1 MTRSARIA
9 RIEYAV
15 PDNVVTNDDFQRT
28 HPEWRMQQ
36 VARKTGVLTRR
47 FAGPD
52 ELASDLAFRAA
63 TEVLEAC
70 PKEEIDGL
78 IFCTQSPDHI
88 MPPNATLLQGRLGLP
103 KAVAAFDITLACS
116 GFVYGL
122 AIAKSMI
129 DSMRLRNVLLLC
141 GDTYSKYIH
150 PDDRAALTLFGD
162 GAAAALVTP
171 STDDSQIL
179 DFVLASDGQTGGD
192 KFMIKAGGLRTPRS
206 DATCIGRR
214 DIAGNV
220 RSDDTIYMDGAAV
233 LAFAQREV
241 QPTVEEILRRND
253 LRLAD
258 IKLVLFHQASVHA
271 LNILNKQL
279 ELAPEQTFS
288 NIAHF
293 GNTVSASLPIL
304 LKDAETAGRLDR
316 GDLVLIVGF
325 GVGFSWGAC
334 LMRW

>member
-1 MTRSARIA
+1 MSISARIA

-15 PDNVVTNDDFQRT
+15 PNHVVTNDDLQRA
-28 HPEWRMQQ
+28 HPEWRMEL

-47 FAGPD
+47 FAAED
-52 ELASDLAFRAA
+52 ELASDLAFQAA
-63 TEVLEAC
+63 TEVLGGYDAD
-70 PKEEIDGL
+70 EIDGL
-78 IFCTQSPDHI
+78 IFCTQSPDQI
-88 MPPNATLLQGRLGLP
+88 MPPNATILHARLGLR
-103 KAVAAFDITLACS
+103 KSVAAFDITLACS

-129 DSMRLRNVLLLC
+129 DSMRMRSILLVC
-141 GDTYSKYIH
+141 GDTYSRYIH

-162 GAAAALVTP
+162 GAAAALVDR
-171 STDDSQIL
+171 STAQSGIL
-179 DFVLASDGQTGGD
+179 DCVLASDGQSGGD

-206 DATCIGRR
+206 EATCVGRR

-241 QPTVEEILRRND
+241 QPTVEHILRRNN
-253 LRLAD
+253 LQLAEV
-258 IKLVLFHQASVHA
+258 KLVLFHQASLHA
-271 LNILNKQL
+271 LNILSEQL
-279 ELAPEQTFS
+279 DLTPDQTFS
-288 NIAHF
+288 NIAHL

-304 LKDAETAGRLDR
+304 LKDAQSAGRLER
-316 GDLVLIVGF
+316 EDLVLIVGF

>member
-1 MTRSARIA
+1 MSSSARIA

-15 PDNVVTNDDFQRT
+15 PDHIVTNDDLQRS
-28 HPEWRMQQ
+28 HPEWRMEQ

-47 FAGPD
+47 FAAPN

-63 TEVLEAC
+63 TDVLDGYDRN
-70 PKEEIDGL
+70 EIDGL
-78 IFCTQSPDHI
+78 IFCTQSPDQI
-88 MPPNATLLQGRLGLP
+88 MPPNATLLHARLGLP
-103 KAVAAFDITLACS
+103 KSVAAFDITLACS

-129 DSMRLRNVLLLC
+129 DSMGMRNVLLLC
-141 GDTYSKYIH
+141 GDTYSRYIH

-162 GAAAALVTP
+162 GAAASLVDRSTP
-171 STDDSQIL
+171 QSAIL
-179 DFVLASDGQTGGD
+179 DVVLASDGQAGGD

-206 DATCIGRR
+206 EATCVGRR

-220 RSDDTIYMDGAAV
+220 RSDETIYMDGMAV

-241 QPTVEEILRRND
+241 QPTVQQILRRNN
-253 LRLAD
+253 LRLSEV
-258 IKLVLFHQASVHA
+258 KLVLFHQASLHA
-271 LNILNKQL
+271 LNILNEQL
-279 ELAPEQTFS
+279 ELRPDQTFS
-288 NIAHF
+288 NITHF

-304 LKDAETAGRLDR
+304 LKDAQSAGRLQS

>member
-1 MTRSARIA
+1 MSSSARIA
-9 RIEYAV
+9 RIEYAI
-15 PDNVVTNDDFQRT
+15 PENVVTNDDLQRA
-28 HPEWRMQQ
+28 HPDWRMEQ
-36 VARKTGVLTRR
+36 VTRKTGVLTRR
-47 FAGPD
+47 FAVGD

-63 TEVLEAC
+63 ADVLDGQD
-70 PKEEIDGL
+70 KNQIDGL
-78 IFCTQSPDHI
+78 IFCTQSPDQI
-88 MPPNATLLQGRLGLP
+88 MPPNATILHARLGLP
-103 KAVAAFDITLACS
+103 KSVAAFDITLACS

-129 DSMRLRNVLLLC
+129 DSLGMRSVLLLC
-141 GDTYSKYIH
+141 GDTYSRYIH

-162 GAAAALVTP
+162 GAAAALVDQA
-171 STDDSQIL
+171 TDESRIL
-179 DFVLASDGQTGGD
+179 DFLLASDGQTGGD

-206 DATCIGRR
+206 EATCIGRR

-241 QPTVEEILRRND
+241 EPTVEQILRRND
-253 LRLAD
+253 LQLSQ
-258 IKLVLFHQASVHA
+258 IKLVLFHQASLHA
-271 LNILNKQL
+271 LNILTKQL
-279 ELAPEQTFS
+279 QLTPDQTFY

-304 LKDAETAGRLDR
+304 LKDAESAGRLER

>member
-1 MTRSARIA
+1 MP
-9 RIEYAV
+9 E
-15 PDNVVTNDDFQRT
+15 NVVTNDDFQRT
-28 HPEWRMQQ
+28 HPEWRMEQ
-36 VARKTGVLTRR
+36 VARKTGVLKRR
-47 FAGPD
+47 FAAGD

-63 TEVLEAC
+63 TEVLDGFD
-70 PKEEIDGL
+70 KDEIDGL
-78 IFCTQSPDHI
+78 IFCTQSPDQI
-88 MPPNATLLQGRLGLP
+88 MPPNSTLLQGRLGLP
-103 KAVAAFDITLACS
+103 KSIAAFDITLACS

-129 DSMRLRNVLLLC
+129 DSMRMRSVLLLC

-162 GAAAALVTP
+162 AAAAALVDR
-171 STDDSQIL
+171 STEESTIL
-179 DFVLASDGQTGGD
+179 DFVLASDGETGGD

-206 DATCIGRR
+206 EATCVGRR

-220 RSDDTIYMDGAAV
+220 RSDETIFMDGPAV

-253 LRLAD
+253 LRLSQV
-258 IKLVLFHQASVHA
+258 KLVLFHQASRHA
-271 LNILNKQL
+271 LDILHKQL
-279 ELAPEQTFS
+279 DLSPDQTFS
-288 NIAHF
+288 NITHF

-304 LKDAETAGRLDR
+304 LKDAETAGRLER

>member
-1 MTRSARIA
+1 VSSYARIA

-15 PDNVVTNDDFQRT
+15 PENVVTNDDLQRA
-28 HPEWRMQQ
+28 HPEWRMEQ
-36 VARKTGVLTRR
+36 VTRKTGVLTRR
-47 FAGPD
+47 FAVGD

-63 TEVLEAC
+63 TDVLDGNDRN
-70 PKEEIDGL
+70 EIDGL
-78 IFCTQSPDHI
+78 IFCTQSPDQI
-88 MPPNATLLQGRLGLP
+88 MPPNATILHARLGLP
-103 KAVAAFDITLACS
+103 KSVAAFDITLACS

-129 DSMRLRNVLLLC
+129 DSMGMRSVLLLC

-162 GAAAALVTP
+162 GAAAALVDRA
-171 STDDSQIL
+171 TDESRIL
-179 DFVLASDGQTGGD
+179 DFVLSSDGQTGGD

-206 DATCIGRR
+206 EATCIGRR

-241 QPTVEEILRRND
+241 GPTVEQILRRND
-253 LRLAD
+253 LHLSQV
-258 IKLVLFHQASVHA
+258 KLVLFHQASLHA
-271 LNILNKQL
+271 LNILTKQL
-279 ELAPEQTFS
+279 ELTQDQTFY

-304 LKDAETAGRLDR
+304 LKDAESAGRVER

>member
-1 MTRSARIA
+1 VSSSARIA

-15 PDNVVTNDDFQRT
+15 PDNVVTNDDFQRA
-28 HPEWRMQQ
+28 HPEWRMEQ

-47 FAGPD
+47 FAAGD
-52 ELASDLAFRAA
+52 ELASDLTFRAA
-63 TEVLEAC
+63 TEVLDGFD
-70 PKEEIDGL
+70 KDEIDGL
-78 IFCTQSPDHI
+78 IFCTQSPDQI
-88 MPPNATLLQGRLGLP
+88 MPPNATLLHARLGLP
-103 KAVAAFDITLACS
+103 KSVAAFDITLACS

-129 DSMRLRNVLLLC
+129 DSMRMRSVLLLC

-150 PDDRAALTLFGD
+150 PEDRAALTLFGD
-162 GAAAALVTP
+162 GAAATLVDR
-171 STDDSQIL
+171 STAQSAIL
-179 DFVLASDGQTGGD
+179 DFVLASDGQAGGD

-206 DATCIGRR
+206 EATRVSRR

-220 RSDDTIYMDGAAV
+220 RSDETIFMDGMAV

-241 QPTVEEILRRND
+241 QPTVEQILRRNN
-253 LRLAD
+253 LQLSEV
-258 IKLVLFHQASVHA
+258 KLVLFHQASLHA
-271 LNILNKQL
+271 LNILNDQL
-279 ELAPEQTFS
+279 ELRPDQTFS

-304 LKDAETAGRLDR
+304 LKDAQSAGRLER
-316 GDLVLIVGF
+316 GDLILIVGF

>member
-1 MTRSARIA
+1 MSSSARIA

-15 PDNVVTNDDFQRT
+15 PENVVTNDDFQRT
-28 HPEWRMQQ
+28 HPEWRMDQ

-47 FAGPD
+47 FAAGD

-63 TEVLEAC
+63 TEVLDSFD
-70 PKEEIDGL
+70 KGEIDGL
-78 IFCTQSPDHI
+78 IFCTQSPDQI
-88 MPPNATLLQGRLGLP
+88 MPPNSALLQGRLGLP
-103 KAVAAFDITLACS
+103 KSIAAFDITLACS

-129 DSMRLRNVLLLC
+129 DSMRMRSVLLLC

-162 GAAAALVTP
+162 AAAAALVDR
-171 STDDSQIL
+171 STEESTIL
-179 DFVLASDGQTGGD
+179 DFVLASDGETGGD

-206 DATCIGRR
+206 EATRVGRR

-220 RSDDTIYMDGAAV
+220 RSDETIFMDGAAV

-253 LRLAD
+253 LRLSQV
-258 IKLVLFHQASVHA
+258 KLVLFHQASHHA
-271 LNILNKQL
+271 LHILHKQL
-279 ELAPEQTFS
+279 DLSPDQTFS
-288 NIAHF
+288 NITHF

-304 LKDAETAGRLDR
+304 LKDAETAGRLER